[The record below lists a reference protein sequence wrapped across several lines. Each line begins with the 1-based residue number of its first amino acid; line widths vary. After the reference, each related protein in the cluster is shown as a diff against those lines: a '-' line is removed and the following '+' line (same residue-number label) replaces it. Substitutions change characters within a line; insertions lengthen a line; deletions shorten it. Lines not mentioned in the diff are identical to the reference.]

1 MVAGFH
7 ASGRFV
13 QGPAGEGAAEG
24 EDGLFHYAAPE
35 FAEAGFFVE
44 VCVVVEGAGGWG
56 GVDVARDGHD
66 GGGGWVMIYMW
77 KDVSRARGLVD
88 GVSRGSRWRC

>member
-1 MVAGFH
+1 MVVAGFH

-56 GVDVARDGHD
+56 GVDVAWDGHD
-66 GGGGWVMIYMW
+66 GGGVWVGRCGM
-77 KDVSRARGLVD
+77 VSRARGLMD
-88 GVSRGSRWRC
+88 GVSRR